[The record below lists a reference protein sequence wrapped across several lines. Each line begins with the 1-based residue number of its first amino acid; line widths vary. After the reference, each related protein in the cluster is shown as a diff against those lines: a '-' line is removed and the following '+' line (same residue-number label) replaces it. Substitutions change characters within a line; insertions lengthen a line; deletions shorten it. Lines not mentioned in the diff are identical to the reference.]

1 MHENG
6 INLFFV
12 RIMRKK
18 ELLSDRLTDKQV
30 RFIDAYVRTRSYTE
44 AYLQA
49 GYSAKDRQAAGQL
62 GSALVKKS
70 PKVAEAIERRL
81 QSRDER
87 LQLEDDYELKKA
99 IYIFESCTS
108 SEKPDY
114 KNANA
119 ALMTI
124 CRLRGKFVEKKQID
138 MTLSDRSDWLAEAL
152 KE

>member
-1 MHENG
+1 
-6 INLFFV
+6 
-12 RIMRKK
+12 MRKK

-30 RFIDAYVRTRSYTE
+30 RFIDAYVKTRSYTE

-114 KNANA
+114 KNANT